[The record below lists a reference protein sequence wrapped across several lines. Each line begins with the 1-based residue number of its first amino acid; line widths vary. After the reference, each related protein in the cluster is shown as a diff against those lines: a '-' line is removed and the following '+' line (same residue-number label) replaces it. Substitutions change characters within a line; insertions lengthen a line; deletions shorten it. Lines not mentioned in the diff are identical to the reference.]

1 MIENENKWSLL
12 SLNQQFQQDTTND
25 IQEISQEI
33 IDDNEARFNRLVLSY
48 PDQNVFEDD
57 YEETLKIVEAANVV
71 KTIEKKIDWK
81 NTNFKDN

>member
-57 YEETLKIVEAANVV
+57 YEE
-71 KTIEKKIDWK
+71 IEEQEEEEEENIK
-81 NTNFKDN
+81 